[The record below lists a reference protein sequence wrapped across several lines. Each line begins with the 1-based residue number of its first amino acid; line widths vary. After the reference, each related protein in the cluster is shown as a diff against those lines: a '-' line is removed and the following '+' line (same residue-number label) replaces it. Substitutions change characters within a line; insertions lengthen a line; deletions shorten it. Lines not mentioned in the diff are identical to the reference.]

1 MKSLSHVRLLVTPW
15 EAYIVV
21 LGEKG
26 LAGQG
31 AVTFGLGERAQ
42 PQSVLWEDLGVLAP
56 WRLSPDLGC
65 WEFLS
70 L

>member
-1 MKSLSHVRLLVTPW
+1 M
-15 EAYIVV
+15 V

-26 LAGQG
+26 PAGQG
-31 AVTFGLGERAQ
+31 AVAFGLGERAQ
-42 PQSVLWEDLGVLAP
+42 VQSVLWKDLGVLAP
-56 WRLSPDLGC
+56 WGLSPDLGC

>member
-1 MKSLSHVRLLVTPW
+1 M
-15 EAYIVV
+15 V

-56 WRLSPDLGC
+56 WGLSPDLGC